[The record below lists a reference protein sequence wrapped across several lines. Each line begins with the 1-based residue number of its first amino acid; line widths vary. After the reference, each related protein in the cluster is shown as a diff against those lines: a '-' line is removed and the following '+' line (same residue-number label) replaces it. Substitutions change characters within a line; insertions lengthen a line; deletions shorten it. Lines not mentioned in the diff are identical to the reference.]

1 MTDVKIRVDVVVDKV
16 TMRDGEWVTETRR
29 LIRRT
34 DGTCTEQKC

>member
-1 MTDVKIRVDVVVDKV
+1 MTVAEVRVDVVTTKV
-16 TMRDGEWVTETRR
+16 TMRNGEWVTETRR